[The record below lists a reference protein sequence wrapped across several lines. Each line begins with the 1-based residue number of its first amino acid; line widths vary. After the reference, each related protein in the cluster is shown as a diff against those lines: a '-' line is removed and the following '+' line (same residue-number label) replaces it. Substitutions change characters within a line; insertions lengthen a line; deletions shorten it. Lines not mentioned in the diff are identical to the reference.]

1 MNTQVSKNIENQG
14 GIGMTQKAIDH
25 VYTMLTDRGHGVG
38 LRLGV
43 KILGCSGYAYD
54 ISFLDEAEDD
64 DEVFEINRDIT
75 IAVDKNSYPII
86 KGTTIDFISK
96 GLSREF
102 SFNNPN
108 AKDLCGCGESF
119 NI

>member
-1 MNTQVSKNIENQG
+1 MNSDINKDDIS
-14 GIGMTQKAIDH
+14 MTQQAIDH
-25 VYTMLTDRGHGVG
+25 VYTMLTDRGHGIG

-43 KILGCSGYAYD
+43 KTLGCSGYAYN
-54 ISFLDEAEDD
+54 IGFLDETEVD

-75 IAVDKNSYPII
+75 IAVDKSSYPII
-86 KGTTIDFISK
+86 KGTVIDFISE
-96 GLSREF
+96 GLSRQF
-102 SFNNPN
+102 KFDNPN